1 MAGQIISGR
10 HAVEEA
16 LKHPLRVNRLYVAQD
31 GKVRDRDALL
41 DAARAGGVVFDFIP
55 LAKLNV
61 LARGEEHQGVAVEM
75 SPMDYAPFESL
86 LEAPAPAM
94 VLALDQVQH
103 PRNLGMILRSAAG
116 AGCAGV
122 LLPVRGGAL
131 LDDTLIRSS
140 AGALFHVPVASCSNL
155 AQALREMKDA
165 GYWVFGLDAG
175 GKTSLFQ
182 QRWPDK
188 CVLVMGG
195 ESKGLRPGVAK
206 LCDELLSIPLAGG
219 FDSLNV
225 AVAAGIALFQCAEGQ
240 RRG

>member
-1 MAGQIISGR
+1 MAGQLISGR

-16 LKHPLRVNRLYVAQD
+16 LKHPERVNRLYVAKD
-31 GKVRDRDALL
+31 SKVRDRDALL

-61 LARGEEHQGVAVEM
+61 LARGEEHQGVAVEI
-75 SPMDYAPFESL
+75 SPIAYAPLESI

-116 AGCAGV
+116 AGASGV

-131 LDDTLIRSS
+131 LDDSLIRSS
-140 AGALFHVPVASCSNL
+140 AGAVFHVPVASCNNL
-155 AQALREMKDA
+155 AQTLRDMKDA

-175 GKTSLFQ
+175 GKASLFQ

-188 CVLVMGG
+188 SVLVMGG

-206 LCDELLSIPLAGG
+206 LCDDLLSIPLAHG

-240 RRG
+240 RRP